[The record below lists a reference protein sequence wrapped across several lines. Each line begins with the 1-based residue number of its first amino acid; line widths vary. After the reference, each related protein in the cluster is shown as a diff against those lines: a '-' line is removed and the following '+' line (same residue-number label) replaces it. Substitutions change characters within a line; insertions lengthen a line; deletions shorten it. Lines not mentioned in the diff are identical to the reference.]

1 MANLRISLQ
10 NYFWV
15 ILETG
20 DKAVETVLF
29 YQFYPITEA
38 SGKTPTKKNESR
50 VILLSWKYVP
60 PCLFGVSEP
69 PLKSTSKFLGNF
81 KNPGILPI

>member
-38 SGKTPTKKNESR
+38 SGKTPKKHESM
-50 VILLSWKYVP
+50 VILLSWIYVP
-60 PCLFGVSEP
+60 LPCLFGVSEP
-69 PLKSTSKFLGNF
+69 PLKSTSKSRV
-81 KNPGILPI
+81 ILKTLR